1 MADDNDE
8 NGGMIVLCDYDICNG
23 VEASACLSCEKEG
36 LGCCPCYTIH
46 FILYIF
52 LYILYLPFY
61 WERSEISWKILR
73 TKNAKY
79 IVLLLFLLY
88 HEKGFVVTMMAVV
101 HNIPV
106 MNSAAA
112 AMNQR
117 EFNQVETL
125 TLLFH

>member
-8 NGGMIVLCDYDICNG
+8 NGGMIVLCDYDICHG
-23 VEASACLSCEKEG
+23 IEAAACLSCQESG
-36 LGCCPCYTIH
+36 LGCCPCYTIY
-46 FILYIF
+46 FILNIF
-52 LYILYLPFY
+52 LYIFYLPFY